1 MVDYKTNTDAEL
13 VALTLNDQEVF
24 LYLVN
29 RYEAKLLRYIRRITG
44 LSMECAEDILQEVF
58 IKIYRNLNDFDPD
71 LSFSSWVYRITHN
84 EALNHLKKASNQKTV
99 SLETDDKDTLSLI
112 DVLQAETNIPKELD
126 KKELQRKVRK
136 IVSMLSP
143 DFREILI
150 LRYLEE
156 KDYKEISDIL
166 KKPMGT
172 VATLVNRAKAQFK
185 QIAEKNNLIYLPY

>member
-1 MVDYKTNTDAEL
+1 MVDYKTKTDAEL
-13 VALTLNDQEVF
+13 IALTLKDQEVF
-24 LYLVN
+24 SHLVN
-29 RYEAKLLRYIRRITG
+29 RYEDRLFRYIQRFAGVTV
-44 LSMECAEDILQEVF
+44 ECAEDILQEAF

-84 EALNHLKKASNQKTV
+84 ETVNYLKKANSHITI
-99 SLETDDKDTLSLI
+99 SLETDDKDSFNLI
-112 DVLQAETNIPKELD
+112 NILESEINIPKELD
-126 KKELQRKVRK
+126 KKELQKKVQK

-156 KDYKEISDIL
+156 KNYKEISDIL

-172 VATLVNRAKAQFK
+172 VATLINRAKTQFK
-185 QIAEKNNLIYLPY
+185 QIAEKNNLIYLP

>member
-1 MVDYKTNTDAEL
+1 MIDYKTKTDAEL

-24 LYLVN
+24 LHLVN

-44 LSMECAEDILQEVF
+44 LSMECAEDILQEAF
-58 IKIYRNLNDFDPD
+58 IKIYRNLNDFDKD

-84 EALNHLKKASNQKTV
+84 EAVNHLKKANNQKTV
-99 SLETDDKDTLSLI
+99 SLETDDKDALSLI

-126 KKELQRKVRK
+126 KKEMQKKVRK

-185 QIAEKNNLIYLPY
+185 QIAEKNNLIYLPS